1 MQVRFVYCDPKIYWR
16 SAIIFSRLF
25 DKVISTR
32 RDRSR
37 SRQGSLRSQV
47 CQSTFFCMIS
57 GHPVH
62 STSRRGRCSAQIQ
75 PSFRSTI
82 QRWGG
87 ANRAMF
93 GYKARLTED
102 SVVMVETPSKLVA
115 DRAKTCGSDPAQ
127 MQQALI
133 QLSEW
138 LDRGVTEGRAAL
150 DSLRVAS
157 RETNDLAVAFDRA
170 ILECQQGRELNTQ
183 LSVNGIMTALHPVL
197 QDEIF
202 CIGHEAI
209 RNACLHSKGKRLSM
223 ESRYRRDLVL
233 EVADDGISI
242 KQTLLHGRAVTLD
255 LLGCVNAQNASGRC

>member
-1 MQVRFVYCDPKIYWR
+1 
-16 SAIIFSRLF
+16 
-25 DKVISTR
+25 
-32 RDRSR
+32 
-37 SRQGSLRSQV
+37 
-47 CQSTFFCMIS
+47 
-57 GHPVH
+57 
-62 STSRRGRCSAQIQ
+62 
-75 PSFRSTI
+75 
-82 QRWGG
+82 
-87 ANRAMF
+87 MF

-127 MQQALI
+127 MQRALI

-255 LLGCVNAQNASGRC
+255 LVGLRERAERIGAVLNIRNSKAGTLVQLVMPRNVAFRTMPQICAVSP